1 MGFKTNRR
9 SITHRKFSPLIPLIQ
24 MFSTLGLQEVPFSAE
39 FDSKTSINTSGNLYE
54 GLSLKD
60 ELFKQNY
67 TDMSDVTN
75 TTQGSFCSQIGLS
88 VPPPYSNTNM
98 MSPYSKQ
105 NSLPPYS
112 NPSPQNAV
120 NNNYSYAS
128 VIVTSLGSP
137 TSSYSTSRSNS
148 PQLQHDDF
156 QLNFQMNRPMQTS
169 YQKPT
174 SYQNATSNYTQ
185 VQSGMTGFQQLHP
198 GGYYIHDPN
207 TRRKKEDYELTPVE
221 YEKRRQRRERNKLAA
236 LRCRTRRKERI
247 DALEMETAQIEGDNK
262 IVQNEINSLQKHV
275 EELQKLLKDHECR
288 SHNKD

>member
-169 YQKPT
+169 YQNPT

-185 VQSGMTGFQQLHP
+185 
-198 GGYYIHDPN
+198 
-207 TRRKKEDYELTPVE
+207 
-221 YEKRRQRRERNKLAA
+221 ERG
-236 LRCRTRRKERI
+236 LRV
-247 DALEMETAQIEGDNK
+247 D
-262 IVQNEINSLQKHV
+262 
-275 EELQKLLKDHECR
+275 
-288 SHNKD
+288 

>member
-39 FDSKTSINTSGNLYE
+39 FDSKTSINSSGNLYE

-88 VPPPYSNTNM
+88 VPPPYSNSSNLPQYSNTNM

-137 TSSYSTSRSNS
+137 TSSYST
-148 PQLQHDDF
+148 
-156 QLNFQMNRPMQTS
+156 
-169 YQKPT
+169 
-174 SYQNATSNYTQ
+174 
-185 VQSGMTGFQQLHP
+185 
-198 GGYYIHDPN
+198 HDPN

-247 DALEMETAQIEGDNK
+247 DALELETAQIEGDNK
-262 IVQNEINSLQKHV
+262 IVQNEISSLQKHV